1 MLRKR
6 KTAPLGEP
14 SLMTSDA
21 LKSSGLTTKPTGR
34 DAGSPFSPRGP
45 GTIEALPGTPLAP
58 ASPLSPRGA
67 HALLNDFEFSGLGAG
82 FGEGG
87 FKLGDFDT

>member
-21 LKSSGLTTKPTGR
+21 LKSSGLGSAFGTSKTLAVPMQPSRNDPYLALTGR
-34 DAGSPFSPRGP
+34 LVSTSGRNRSRGS
-45 GTIEALPGTPLAP
+45 
-58 ASPLSPRGA
+58 
-67 HALLNDFEFSGLGAG
+67 
-82 FGEGG
+82 
-87 FKLGDFDT
+87 

>member
-45 GTIEALPGTPLAP
+45 GTIESLPGTPLAP
-58 ASPLSPRGA
+58 A
-67 HALLNDFEFSGLGAG
+67 LNDFEFSGLGAG